1 MPLMQ
6 RYLIAGSLLMAFAI
20 VACGDSDEERVE
32 SVLRMYID
40 HYVDMQPTEMYA
52 LLDSDSQERCS
63 EQSFV
68 AFISAAREALADREF
83 VITEVRNL
91 IVDGDSASATVVS
104 TVAGAQADPTQNTL
118 VKEDGE
124 WRLELPSGGC

>member
-1 MPLMQ
+1 
-6 RYLIAGSLLMAFAI
+6 MAFAI